1 MAINFALYSYVQVVL
16 PALLEQVVGCR
27 DAISQ
32 EYLLDSIAHVFS
44 DEFHLATLPALLR
57 ATVDLQPAVNI
68 RQIYSALID
77 RCVSPVAPLAARS
90 TTVGVLYIQCI
101 Q

>member
-1 MAINFALYSYVQVVL
+1 MYEYSSVQLRCGALCALQAVL

-27 DAISQ
+27 DAIAQ
-32 EYLLDSIAHVFS
+32 EYLLDSIAHVFA

-68 RQIYSALID
+68 RQIYTSLID
-77 RCVSPVAPLAARS
+77 R
-90 TTVGVLYIQCI
+90 
-101 Q
+101 

>member
-1 MAINFALYSYVQVVL
+1 MVL

-27 DAISQ
+27 DAIAQ

-44 DEFHLATLPALLR
+44 DEFHLATLPSLLR

-68 RQIYSALID
+68 RQIYSSLID
-77 RCVSPVAPLAARS
+77 RYFCTSFGPAGS
-90 TTVGVLYIQCI
+90 IE
-101 Q
+101 